1 MNHLLKNLTLLSCT
15 FLLFVDLF
23 HLHLLLVCYAE
34 YVMLVCYAEHML
46 FHI

>member
-15 FLLFVDLF
+15 FLLFEDLF

-34 YVMLVCYAEHML
+34 HML
-46 FHI
+46 FHIELEMISWSN